1 MTMKLKFRHKI
12 LLAGSS
18 IVILAFSLFAL
29 YNDYLQRNTIDDN
42 LAFSMDQAG
51 VLSAGSVQNWLEGRL
66 LLMQSLAENI
76 ASQPYPSMHAE
87 LVGQPSFRS
96 QFLFTYLGGADS
108 SFIQR
113 PTEELPDGYDP
124 RTRPWYTDAVRA
136 DGPILTEPYR
146 DPTGDLV
153 VTVATPVKRHGQL
166 AGVVG
171 GDLSLET
178 LVGII
183 NSVDFGGLGHA
194 FLVSEDG
201 QVLVSPEQDQ
211 LMKNLGDIYDGAT
224 PRLERRLQAVQ
235 LNGQQ
240 RLLSFTPIAD
250 LPSVKWYI
258 GLSIDHDQAMAPLTQ
273 FRTSALIAMLVAVV
287 AIAVLLNLLISV
299 LMRPLRNM
307 GQAMA
312 NIAEGEGD
320 LTRRLAIESQDEFGE
335 VSASFNQFVERIHAS
350 ISEVASATRQVHE
363 LAVRV
368 MTASNDSIT
377 GSNEQSART
386 ESVAAAI
393 NELGAAAQEIARNAA
408 DASNQASNAS
418 GHADDGKQVME
429 RTIQAMNQLSTTIST
444 SREQIEAVNS
454 STEDISKILE
464 VIKGISEQTNLLA
477 LNAAIEAARAGDAGR
492 GFAVVADEV
501 RNLAHRTQESAEEIH
516 RMISALQ
523 QGARE
528 AVNTMHA
535 SQESSTESVTVAN
548 QAGERLDTVVQRI
561 VEIDGMNQSV
571 AAATEE
577 QTTVVEALNMD
588 IHQINVLNQQGVANL
603 NKTLKDCDALSHQ
616 ANRLKQLVDSF
627 RI

>member
-1 MTMKLKFRHKI
+1 MKLKFSHKI
-12 LLAGSS
+12 LLAGCS

-29 YNDYLQRNTIDDN
+29 YNDYLQRGTIQNN
-42 LAFSMDQAG
+42 LQFSTAQAG
-51 VLSAGSVQNWLEGRL
+51 VLTASSVENWLDGRL
-66 LLMQSLAENI
+66 LLMTSLAENI
-76 ASQPYPSMHAE
+76 AGQPYPDAQAE
-87 LVGQPSFRS
+87 LVGRPAFTS
-96 QFLFTYLGGADS
+96 QFLFTYFGGADGA
-108 SFIQR
+108 FIQR
-113 PTEELPDGYDP
+113 PQEDLPDGYDP
-124 RTRPWYTDAVRA
+124 RSRPWYADAVRA
-136 DGPILTEPYR
+136 NGPILTEPYR
-146 DPTGDLV
+146 DPTGKLV
-153 VTVATPVKRHGQL
+153 VTVATPVKRQGQL
-166 AGVVG
+166 AGVAG
-171 GDLSLET
+171 GDLSIET
-178 LVGII
+178 LVQLI
-183 NSVDFGGLGHA
+183 NSVNLGGMGHA
-194 FLVSEDG
+194 FLVNGDG
-201 QVLVSPEQDQ
+201 KVLVSPEQNQ
-211 LMKNLGDIYDGAT
+211 VMKTLSDIYGSAA
-224 PRLERRLQAVQ
+224 PRLERTLQRAH
-235 LNGQQ
+235 LNGEQ
-240 RLLSFTPIAD
+240 RLLTFTPITG
-250 LPSVKWYI
+250 LPSVTWYI
-258 GLSIDHDQAMAPLTQ
+258 GLSIDEDHAMAPLAQ
-273 FRTSALIAMLVAVV
+273 FRTSALIAMLIAVA

-320 LTRRLAIESQDEFGE
+320 LTRRLAVESQDEFGE
-335 VSASFNQFVERIHAS
+335 LSASFNLFVERIHAS
-350 ISEVASATRQVHE
+350 ISEVASATRQVHD

-368 MTASNDSIT
+368 MTASNASIT

-408 DASNQASNAS
+408 DASQQASNAS
-418 GHADDGKQVME
+418 EQAEEGKNVMG
-429 RTIQAMNQLSTTIST
+429 RTIQAMNQLSTTISM

-454 STEDISKILE
+454 STEDISHILD

-516 RMISALQ
+516 RMITTLQ

-528 AVNTMHA
+528 AVSTM
-535 SQESSTESVTVAN
+535 QESQKSSTDSVTVAN
-548 QAGERLDTVVQRI
+548 QAGERLGTVVQRI

-588 IHQINVLNQQGVANL
+588 IHQINLLNQQGVTNL
-603 NKTLKDCDALSHQ
+603 NETLKDCDALSHQ
-616 ANRLKQLVDSF
+616 ASRLKQLVDSF

>member
-1 MTMKLKFRHKI
+1 MKLKFSHKI
-12 LLAGSS
+12 LLAGCG
-18 IVILAFSLFAL
+18 IVILAFSFFAL
-29 YNDYLQRNTIDDN
+29 YNDYLQRKSIRTN
-42 LAFSMDQAG
+42 LQFSMDQAG
-51 VLSAGSVQNWLEGRL
+51 ALTASSVQNWLDGRV
-66 LLMQSLAENI
+66 LMMENLAENI
-76 ASQPYPSMHAE
+76 AMRNAPAAQAE
-87 LVGQPSFRS
+87 LIGQSTFTS
-96 QFLFTYLGGADS
+96 QFLFTYLGGADGT
-108 SFIQR
+108 FIQR

-124 RTRPWYTDAVRA
+124 RSRPWYTDATRA
-136 DGPILTEPYR
+136 DRSILTEPYR

-153 VTVATPVKRHGQL
+153 VTIATPVKHRGQL

-178 LVGII
+178 LVAII

-194 FLVSEDG
+194 FLISDDG
-201 QVLVSPEQDQ
+201 QVLVTPESGH
-211 LMKNLGDIYDGAT
+211 LMRSLGDIYSGTA
-224 PRLERRLQAVQ
+224 PRFEQSLQQVQ
-235 LNGQQ
+235 LDGQP
-240 RLLSFTPIAD
+240 RLLSFTPIAG
-250 LPSVKWYI
+250 LPSVNWYI
-258 GLSIDHDQAMAPLTQ
+258 GLSIDQNKAMAPLTQ
-273 FRTSALIAMLVAVV
+273 FRISAFIAMLVAVL
-287 AIAVLLNLLISV
+287 AIAVLLNLLIRI
-299 LMRPLRNM
+299 LMRPLQNM
-307 GQAMA
+307 SRAMA

-320 LTRRLAIESQDEFGE
+320 LTRRLEVESQDEFGE
-335 VSASFNQFVERIHAS
+335 LSASFNQFVERIHAS
-350 ISEVASATRQVHE
+350 ISEVASATRQVHD

-368 MTASNDSIT
+368 MTASNSSIT

-408 DASNQASNAS
+408 DASNQASNANEQAE
-418 GHADDGKQVME
+418 GGQQDMQ
-429 RTIQAMNQLSTTIST
+429 RTIQAMNELSATINA

-516 RMISALQ
+516 RMITTLQ
-523 QGARE
+523 QGSRE
-528 AVNTMHA
+528 AVDTMHE
-535 SQESSTESVTVAN
+535 SQKSSTESVTVAN
-548 QAGERLDTVVQRI
+548 QAGVSLGVVVQRI

-588 IHQINVLNQQGVANL
+588 IHQINVLNQQGMANL
-603 NKTLKDCDALSHQ
+603 NETLGDCDALSHQ
-616 ANRLKQLVDSF
+616 ASRLKQLVDSF
-627 RI
+627 KI